1 MDYQALSPVTGH
13 PVVISVV
20 DGRISTIVPS
30 ACDSDDG
37 LWVAPGFVDLQVNGF
52 AGVDYNSPETSIDK
66 IGYSIDA
73 QRTTGVTRLYPTII
87 TGSNTNIRKAL
98 TNLARAKHELSNGTS
113 IAGLHLE
120 GPWISPHDGPR
131 GAHPIEHVRAAS
143 IAEFEDFQGSAE
155 GQIRLVTIAPEVE
168 GALALIEYLS
178 DQGVVVS
185 LGHTGANAEEIHAAV
200 DAGATMST
208 HLGNA
213 SYSMTRHNANHIIE
227 QMACDQL
234 YAGFIVDG
242 IHLPPSFVKVA
253 IRAKTPEKSILV
265 TDAVAP
271 AGCDPGS
278 YRLGHLEVQLS
289 DDGSVR
295 LVESGR
301 LAGSALRMDYALNNL
316 MRFSGL
322 SLAKSLATATV
333 NPARAIGLEGRQ
345 GFLIPGE
352 LADLVLFQYNSE
364 TLEIKIIES
373 VV

>member
-13 PVVISVV
+13 SVVISVV

-66 IGYSIDA
+66 IGCSIDA

-271 AGCDPGS
+271 AGCNPGS

>member
-13 PVVISVV
+13 PVAISVV
-20 DGRISTIVPS
+20 DSRISTIVPS
-30 ACDSDDG
+30 ACNTDG

-52 AGVDYNSPETSIDK
+52 AGVDYNSPETSIEE
-66 IGYSIDA
+66 IGCSIDA
-73 QRTTGVTRLYPTII
+73 QRTTGVTRLYPTVI
-87 TGSNTNIRKAL
+87 TGSNTNIRKSL
-98 TNLARAKHELSNGTS
+98 TNLARAKGELSNGAS

-155 GQIRLVTIAPEVE
+155 DQIRLVTIAPEVE
-168 GALALIEYLS
+168 GALTLIEYLS

-213 SYSMTRHNANHIIE
+213 AYAMMGHNSNHIIE

-271 AGCDPGS
+271 AGCDPGA

-322 SLAKSLATATV
+322 SLAKALATATV
-333 NPARAIGLEGRQ
+333 NPARAMGLEGRQ
-345 GFLIPGE
+345 EFLVSGE

-364 TLEIKIIES
+364 TQEIKIVES

>member
-1 MDYQALSPVTGH
+1 M
-13 PVVISVV
+13 
-20 DGRISTIVPS
+20 
-30 ACDSDDG
+30 
-37 LWVAPGFVDLQVNGF
+37 
-52 AGVDYNSPETSIDK
+52 
-66 IGYSIDA
+66 
-73 QRTTGVTRLYPTII
+73 
-87 TGSNTNIRKAL
+87 
-98 TNLARAKHELSNGTS
+98 
-113 IAGLHLE
+113 
-120 GPWISPHDGPR
+120 
-131 GAHPIEHVRAAS
+131 
-143 IAEFEDFQGSAE
+143 
-155 GQIRLVTIAPEVE
+155 
-168 GALALIEYLS
+168 
-178 DQGVVVS
+178 S

-271 AGCDPGS
+271 AGCNPGS